1 MRHDF
6 YNGHQLRSITDVMNR
21 ASDYLGIGV
30 STLYSLWKEW
40 VDNMGTT
47 LPHSSYESI
56 YPGRMKYINSDWTGP
71 IRAEVMN
78 PFKAINL
85 LSYIRFGV
93 SEVRK
98 VEQ

>member
-40 VDNMGTT
+40 VDNKGTT

-56 YPGRMKYINSDWTGP
+56 YPGRINTLTRIGQ
-71 IRAEVMN
+71 V
-78 PFKAINL
+78 L
-85 LSYIRFGV
+85 Y
-93 SEVRK
+93 
-98 VEQ
+98 EQR